1 MQILIDSL
9 QVSYATNDSGTV
21 QALGPLSLAI
31 TTGSFVTVIGPSG
44 SGKSTLLRAVGGLV
58 KPDSGTIRLDDVPV
72 DGPNA
77 HIAMMFQAA
86 TLMPWRTVRQ
96 NIALPLE
103 LGGAAADE
111 YTQVAHEL
119 LQPLGLGEFGDAYPH
134 ELSGG
139 MAQRVALG
147 RVLVQNPAVML
158 LDEPFGALDAL
169 TREKISMDLLSLWQA
184 RMSTVLMV
192 THDIQEAVLL
202 SDRVIVLSSRPGK
215 IVRDLTVKLPRP
227 RTLDMTYTPEFLSM
241 VKDLRAAI
249 DTQDW

>member
-9 QVSYATNDSGTV
+9 QVSFRTNDSGTV

-31 TTGSFVTVIGPSG
+31 TSGSFVTVIGPSG
-44 SGKSTLLRAVGGLV
+44 SGKSTLLRVVGGLV
-58 KPDSGTIRLDDVPV
+58 KPNSGTIRLDSGYI
-72 DGPNA
+72 DGPSP

-86 TLMPWRTVRQ
+86 TLMPWRTVSD
-96 NIALPLE
+96 NMALPLE
-103 LGGAAADE
+103 LGGMATEERQQIAR
-111 YTQVAHEL
+111 EL
-119 LQPLGLGEFGDAYPH
+119 LPPLGLAEFGDAYPH

-169 TREKISMDLLSLWQA
+169 TREKISMDLLSLWQS

-202 SDRVIVLSSRPGK
+202 ADRVIVLSRRPGK

-227 RTLDMTYTPEFLSM
+227 RSLEMTYTPEFLDM
-241 VKDLRAAI
+241 VRDLRAAI
-249 DTQDW
+249 DTQEW